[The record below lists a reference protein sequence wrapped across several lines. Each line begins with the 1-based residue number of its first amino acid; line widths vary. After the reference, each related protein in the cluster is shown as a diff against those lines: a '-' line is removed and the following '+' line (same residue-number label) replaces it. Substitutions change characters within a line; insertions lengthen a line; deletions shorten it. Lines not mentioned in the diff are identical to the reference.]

1 MSSGSIGKKM
11 EEKPIEVVT
20 EDSLGLRHAVRLE
33 REKVIHTF
41 SDEKSAL
48 HGVPTVRC
56 GQSTT
61 ANRSESRPNPCTV
74 EVTWNVFVKRLW
86 VTMGKVYEAV
96 RVEMYKAGTL
106 PWTST
111 VSLHHI
117 AFISGYRLWGRTKPS
132 TQTVGD
138 RAMVKLLARG
148 NRVDNGETSGCAV
161 PSDLC
166 MGIRVQVGSAWQG
179 IVSTA
184 NGGHPVYQFSSDDW
198 GEGVFEYE
206 CSPCRMLVQMKTIEI
221 DHFSDF
227 FGVANDLLGNQTTPL
242 STTSIPRIWTQ
253 GKIRFAMRCT
263 MPRYRQRRNVV
274 GFEREKM
281 GRKPIEV
288 VTEDS
293 LGLCHAVWFEREK
306 VIHTFGGEKYA
317 LLRVLTVHCGRSTT
331 AIGVNCTKST
341 VVETST
347 SHQSQDGVLLLL
359 LAPAAFSEKASGI
372 QDVSVISF
380 GVVKLRSTMGFS
392 SLCLPLPKSS
402 GLPHLNP
409 IAVHNPFSEAL
420 NYT

>member
-1 MSSGSIGKKM
+1 M

-61 ANRSESRPNPCTV
+61 ANRSES
-74 EVTWNVFVKRLW
+74 RLW

-148 NRVDNGETSGCAV
+148 NRVDNGETSG
-161 PSDLC
+161 
-166 MGIRVQVGSAWQG
+166 IRVQVGSAWQG

-184 NGGHPVYQFSSDDW
+184 NGGHPAYRFSSDDW

-317 LLRVLTVHCGRSTT
+317 LLWVLTVRCGRSTT
-331 AIGVNCTKST
+331 AIGVNRTKST

-347 SHQSQDGVLLLL
+347 SHQSQDRVLLSLL
-359 LAPAAFSEKASGI
+359 SARRRLEFRTLVRPSVGLRRWNSFIGWILEEGMTDGLEVLPVYVHDRADSYKPLLITLPATNFMFLEKSKTVKAV
-372 QDVSVISF
+372 QPSF
-380 GVVKLRSTMGFS
+380 AD
-392 SLCLPLPKSS
+392 
-402 GLPHLNP
+402 NP
-409 IAVHNPFSEAL
+409 
-420 NYT
+420 

>member
-1 MSSGSIGKKM
+1 MAEGWHVV
-11 EEKPIEVVT
+11 IEWTMAKRVL
-20 EDSLGLRHAVRLE
+20 EDEGYVLV
-33 REKVIHTF
+33 
-41 SDEKSAL
+41 
-48 HGVPTVRC
+48 
-56 GQSTT
+56 Q
-61 ANRSESRPNPCTV
+61 
-74 EVTWNVFVKRLW
+74 
-86 VTMGKVYEAV
+86 
-96 RVEMYKAGTL
+96 GTSMIL
-106 PWTST
+106 T
-111 VSLHHI
+111 
-117 AFISGYRLWGRTKPS
+117 
-132 TQTVGD
+132 
-138 RAMVKLLARG
+138 
-148 NRVDNGETSGCAV
+148 GCAV

-184 NGGHPVYQFSSDDW
+184 NGGHPAYRFSSDDW

-221 DHFSDF
+221 NHFSDF

-306 VIHTFGGEKYA
+306 LEPIAFIALQKVIHTFGGEKSA
-317 LLRVLTVHCGRSTT
+317 LLRVLTMRCGRSTT
-331 AIGVNCTKST
+331 AIGVNRTKST
-341 VVETST
+341 VVEMST

-380 GVVKLRSTMGFS
+380 GMVKLRSTMGFS

-402 GLPHLNP
+402 GLPHSNP
-409 IAVHNPFSEAL
+409 IAVHKLCTTRSRKLSTILESTLVRPSIGLRRWNSFIGWILEEGMTDGLEVLPVYVRDRADSYKPLLITLPATNFMFLEKSKTVKAVQLSFADNP
-420 NYT
+420 